1 MSAINAVVKRI
12 LSSNRL
18 SFIITFVVVLC
29 AVSSK
34 DSSVALSNGNYFWLA
49 SLFIPFFSVLYA
61 VPRLL
66 HLGAEK
72 RDCYIGSLCS
82 YCVIA
87 LVVSLLNTFVCLFID
102 SINKSQTVINLM
114 NVCRWM
120 ENGVII
126 AFLQQAVF
134 LLLLLLL
141 MLFIHVMI
149 ELQYFWFGWLID
161 ILLVAGLSVSM
172 PIAPLRSM
180 VASFFSI
187 IMVNGNAII
196 QISSCLILSVLFAF
210 ISLVLIKR
218 KAF

>member
-34 DSSVALSNGNYFWLA
+34 DSSVALSNGNYFC
-49 SLFIPFFSVLYA
+49 IPFFSVLYA

-102 SINKSQTVINLM
+102 PINESQTVINLM

-134 LLLLLLL
+134 LLLL
-141 MLFIHVMI
+141 MLFIHVLI
-149 ELQYFWFGWLID
+149 ELQHFWFGWLID

>member
-1 MSAINAVVKRI
+1 MRAISTVVKRI

-18 SFIITFVVVLC
+18 SFIITIVVVLC

-61 VPRLL
+61 IPRLL

-102 SINKSQTVINLM
+102 PINKLQTVINLM

-120 ENGVII
+120 ENGVLI
-126 AFLQQAVF
+126 AFLQQTVF
-134 LLLLLLL
+134 LLLL

-149 ELQYFWFGWLID
+149 ELQHFWFGWLID
-161 ILLVAGLSVSM
+161 ILLVAGLAVSM

>member
-1 MSAINAVVKRI
+1 MRAISAVVKRI

-102 SINKSQTVINLM
+102 PINKSQTVINLM

-134 LLLLLLL
+134 LLLL

-149 ELQYFWFGWLID
+149 ELQHFWFGWLID

-187 IMVNGNAII
+187 IMVNSNAII

>member
-1 MSAINAVVKRI
+1 MRAISAVVKRI

-102 SINKSQTVINLM
+102 PINKSQTVINLM

-134 LLLLLLL
+134 LLLL

-149 ELQYFWFGWLID
+149 ELQHFWFGWLID

-187 IMVNGNAII
+187 IMVNGNTII

-210 ISLVLIKR
+210 TSLVLIKR

>member
-12 LSSNRL
+12 LGSTRR

-49 SLFIPFFSVLYA
+49 SSFIPFFSVLYA

-102 SINKSQTVINLM
+102 PINKSQTVINLM

-134 LLLLLLL
+134 LLLL

-149 ELQYFWFGWLID
+149 ELQHFWFGWLID

-196 QISSCLILSVLFAF
+196 QISSCLILSILFAF

>member
-1 MSAINAVVKRI
+1 MHTRQFISTLQRME
-12 LSSNRL
+12 SSCRYL
-18 SFIITFVVVLC
+18 
-29 AVSSK
+29 
-34 DSSVALSNGNYFWLA
+34 D
-49 SLFIPFFSVLYA
+49 
-61 VPRLL
+61 
-66 HLGAEK
+66 
-72 RDCYIGSLCS
+72 
-82 YCVIA
+82 
-87 LVVSLLNTFVCLFID
+87 
-102 SINKSQTVINLM
+102 KSQTVINLM

-134 LLLLLLL
+134 LLLL

-149 ELQYFWFGWLID
+149 ELQHFWFGWLID

-187 IMVNGNAII
+187 IMVNGNTII

-210 ISLVLIKR
+210 TSLVLIKR

>member
-1 MSAINAVVKRI
+1 MRAISTVVKRI

-18 SFIITFVVVLC
+18 SFIITIVVVLC

-61 VPRLL
+61 IPRLL

-102 SINKSQTVINLM
+102 PINKSQTVINLM

-120 ENGVII
+120 ENGVLI

-134 LLLLLLL
+134 LLLL
-141 MLFIHVMI
+141 MLFIHITI
-149 ELQYFWFGWLID
+149 ELQHFWFGWLID
-161 ILLVAGLSVSM
+161 ILLVAGLAVSM

>member
-1 MSAINAVVKRI
+1 MRAISAVVKRI

-102 SINKSQTVINLM
+102 PINKSQTVINLM

-134 LLLLLLL
+134 LLLL

-149 ELQYFWFGWLID
+149 ELQHFWFGWLID

-187 IMVNGNAII
+187 IMVNSNAII

-210 ISLVLIKR
+210 TSLVLIKR

>member
-1 MSAINAVVKRI
+1 M
-12 LSSNRL
+12 
-18 SFIITFVVVLC
+18 
-29 AVSSK
+29 
-34 DSSVALSNGNYFWLA
+34 
-49 SLFIPFFSVLYA
+49 
-61 VPRLL
+61 
-66 HLGAEK
+66 
-72 RDCYIGSLCS
+72 
-82 YCVIA
+82 IA

-102 SINKSQTVINLM
+102 PINKSQTVINLM

-134 LLLLLLL
+134 LLLLL

-149 ELQYFWFGWLID
+149 ELQHFWFGWLID

-187 IMVNGNAII
+187 IMVNGNTII

>member
-102 SINKSQTVINLM
+102 PINKSQTVINLM

-134 LLLLLLL
+134 LLLL

-149 ELQYFWFGWLID
+149 ELQHFWLGWLID

-187 IMVNGNAII
+187 IMVNDNAII

>member
-87 LVVSLLNTFVCLFID
+87 LVVSLLNTFVCRFIEP
-102 SINKSQTVINLM
+102 INKSQTVINLM

-134 LLLLLLL
+134 LLLL

-149 ELQYFWFGWLID
+149 ELHHFWFGWLID

-172 PIAPLRSM
+172 PIAPLKSM

>member
-134 LLLLLLL
+134 LLLLL
-141 MLFIHVMI
+141 MLFIHVML
-149 ELQYFWFGWLID
+149 ELQYSWFGWLID

>member
-1 MSAINAVVKRI
+1 M
-12 LSSNRL
+12 
-18 SFIITFVVVLC
+18 
-29 AVSSK
+29 
-34 DSSVALSNGNYFWLA
+34 
-49 SLFIPFFSVLYA
+49 LYA

-66 HLGAEK
+66 HLGTEK

-102 SINKSQTVINLM
+102 PINKSQTVINLM

-134 LLLLLLL
+134 LLLL

-149 ELQYFWFGWLID
+149 ELQHFWFGWIID

>member
-102 SINKSQTVINLM
+102 PINKSQTVINLM

-134 LLLLLLL
+134 LLLL

-149 ELQYFWFGWLID
+149 ELQHFWFGWLID

>member
-134 LLLLLLL
+134 L
-141 MLFIHVMI
+141 FT
-149 ELQYFWFGWLID
+149 
-161 ILLVAGLSVSM
+161 
-172 PIAPLRSM
+172 
-180 VASFFSI
+180 
-187 IMVNGNAII
+187 
-196 QISSCLILSVLFAF
+196 
-210 ISLVLIKR
+210 
-218 KAF
+218 

>member
-102 SINKSQTVINLM
+102 PINKSQTVINLM
-114 NVCRWM
+114 NVCIWM

-134 LLLLLLL
+134 LLLL

-149 ELQYFWFGWLID
+149 ELQHFWFGWLID
-161 ILLVAGLSVSM
+161 ILLVTGLSVSM

-187 IMVNGNAII
+187 IMVNSNAII